1 MGFAITWEN
10 EYGKGEQMREVLN
23 YPQIDT
29 SKIET
34 VKKLIEHIV
43 ENPDG
48 DDSREL
54 TELKHITG
62 KIHSAEEFFEY
73 WGWTD
78 LDTVARLALTPKPP
92 CIRDL
97 SRDEVKDM
105 VSIIKSCLISGEDS
119 KAEYYIELLHKSL
132 PLADVMN
139 RIMSDE
145 DEDRITD
152 NLLRASSESII
163 AL

>member
-1 MGFAITWEN
+1 
-10 EYGKGEQMREVLN
+10 MREVLN

-34 VKKLIEHIV
+34 VKKLIEQIA

-54 TELKHITG
+54 TELNHITG

-78 LDTVARLALTPKPP
+78 LDTAAQLALTPKPP

-119 KAEYYIELLHKSL
+119 KAEYYMELLHKSL
-132 PLADVMN
+132 PLADVLN

>member
-1 MGFAITWEN
+1 
-10 EYGKGEQMREVLN
+10 MREALD

-34 VKKLIEHIV
+34 VKKLIGSIAQ
-43 ENPDG
+43 NPDG

-54 TELKHITG
+54 MELNQITG
-62 KIHSAEEFFEY
+62 KTHSAAEFYEY

-78 LDTVARLALTPKPP
+78 LDTAAKLALTPKPP

-97 SRDEVKDM
+97 SRDEVKEM
-105 VSIIKSCLISGEDS
+105 VSIIKSCLISGEDE
-119 KAEYYIELLHKSL
+119 KAEYYMELLHKSL
-132 PLADVMN
+132 PLADVLD
-139 RIMSDE
+139 RIMSGE
-145 DEDRITD
+145 DEDTITD
-152 NLLRASSESII
+152 NMIRASSKSVI